1 MPDVYAFCVGMS
13 SWCQRSGIRP
23 GPSRREPIMSDR
35 NYAAILAALTS
46 GVTVTYGAL
55 SRGERMHVQSMRR
68 DGLAVVTGPD
78 GAVLDSLAGEPAD
91 KRAWTVR
98 VTERGRACADVLA
111 PFATGAPVGWRP
123 PRHAAPV
130 VEVAPGA
137 GACGMPTRKGTP
149 CTLPVG
155 PSGACRT
162 HGSPVAVRVVA
173 PADLMPDPAPAPSAD
188 ALAALAAMLAPI
200 LAGAR

>member
-1 MPDVYAFCVGMS
+1 
-13 SWCQRSGIRP
+13 
-23 GPSRREPIMSDR
+23 MSDR

-46 GVTVTYGAL
+46 GSTVTYGAL
-55 SRGERMHVQSMRR
+55 TRGERMHVQSMRR

-91 KRAWTVR
+91 KRGWTVR

-111 PFATGAPVGWRP
+111 PFTTSAPVVGRT

-130 VEVAPGA
+130 IEVAPVAGTCGA
-137 GACGMPTRKGTP
+137 PTRKGTP

-162 HGSPVAVRVVA
+162 HGSPVVTTTVA
-173 PADLMPDPAPAPSAD
+173 PLEVAPLESAPAPSSD
-188 ALAALAAMLAPI
+188 ALAALAAMLAPL

>member
-1 MPDVYAFCVGMS
+1 
-13 SWCQRSGIRP
+13 
-23 GPSRREPIMSDR
+23 MSDR

-46 GVTVTYGAL
+46 GATVTYGAL

-91 KRAWTVR
+91 KRGWTVR
-98 VTERGRACADVLA
+98 VTERGRACADALA
-111 PFATGAPVGWRP
+111 PFATSAPVIGRT
-123 PRHAAPV
+123 PRHAAPAAP
-130 VEVAPGA
+130 VAPGA

-162 HGSPVAVRVVA
+162 HGSPVVTTHALEDVVRQGADVIAA
-173 PADLMPDPAPAPSAD
+173 PDTMVGEDLAD
-188 ALAALAAMLAPI
+188 AIARAVSGALAVA

>member
-1 MPDVYAFCVGMS
+1 
-13 SWCQRSGIRP
+13 
-23 GPSRREPIMSDR
+23 MSDR

-46 GVTVTYGAL
+46 GSTVTYGAL

-68 DGLAVVTGPD
+68 DGLAVVIGPD
-78 GAVLDSLAGEPAD
+78 GAVLESLAGEPAD
-91 KRAWTVR
+91 KRAWNVR

-123 PRHAAPV
+123 PHHAAPAL
-130 VEVAPGA
+130 EVAPGA
-137 GACGMPTRKGTP
+137 GACGVPTRKGTP
-149 CTLPVG
+149 CTLLVG

-162 HGSPVAVRVVA
+162 HGSPVVVTTGAPLEVA
-173 PADLMPDPAPAPSAD
+173 PLESAPDSSSD
-188 ALAALAAMLAPI
+188 ALAALAAMLAPL

>member
-1 MPDVYAFCVGMS
+1 
-13 SWCQRSGIRP
+13 
-23 GPSRREPIMSDR
+23 MSDR

-46 GVTVTYGAL
+46 GTTVTYGAL

-111 PFATGAPVGWRP
+111 PFTTSAPVVGRM
-123 PRHAAPV
+123 PRHAAPAAPATV
-130 VEVAPGA
+130 DVATCGA
-137 GACGMPTRKGTP
+137 PTRKGTP

-162 HGSPVAVRVVA
+162 HGSPVVTTYGESHVIDDAVRQGASQVTAPDTVVGEDL
-173 PADLMPDPAPAPSAD
+173 ADAIARAVSG
-188 ALAALAAMLAPI
+188 ALAAA